1 MNNTGTKATPDDREQ
16 ILEAIAR
23 EMLGI
28 ETLATRNSDRLD
40 FHEVSV
46 WSLLE
51 ALRLAYSSGYEQAV
65 TDREPHD
72 NPHGNP
78 DDSNLV
84 PPNFACPGCGER
96 DMDQLICDEDGES
109 VACQKCG
116 TSYIVTQL
124 D

>member
-1 MNNTGTKATPDDREQ
+1 MTTKNDTTTTHDRDRM
-16 ILEAIAR
+16 LEAIATR
-23 EMLGI
+23 SLNI
-28 ETLATRNSDRLD
+28 PTLQRRNSDHLD

-51 ALRLAYSSGYEQAV
+51 ALRLAYASGYEQAV

-72 NPHGNP
+72 NP
-78 DDSNLV
+78 DESNLV
-84 PPNFACPGCGER
+84 PRNFACPKCGQR

-116 TSYIVTQL
+116 TSYIVAQL

>member
-1 MNNTGTKATPDDREQ
+1 MAKTNATTERDRM
-16 ILEAIAR
+16 LTTIATR
-23 EMLGI
+23 SLNI
-28 ETLATRNSDRLD
+28 PTLRARNSDSLD

-72 NPHGNP
+72 NP

-96 DMDQLICDEDGES
+96 DVDQLICDEDGES